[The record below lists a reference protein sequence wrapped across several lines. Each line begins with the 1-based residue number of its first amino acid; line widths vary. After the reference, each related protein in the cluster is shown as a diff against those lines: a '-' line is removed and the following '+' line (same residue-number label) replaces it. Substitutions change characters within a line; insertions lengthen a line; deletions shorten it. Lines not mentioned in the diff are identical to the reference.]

1 MTAGVAGTEPGARAP
16 IRRIVV
22 GVQVGRDLLAATDDP
37 LFLELTGPAGREFR
51 LQVARGRSL
60 RRGSQDRFVLGA
72 KADPETNVAN
82 PELNDPTAPALDA
95 DAIVGIALRKG
106 LDPIPN
112 VRGHGELDD
121 RLQVLAVDVE
131 VYVEG
136 EPEPRRWTRSGDFWL
151 GLVSGLRLHLA
162 PVARA

>member
-1 MTAGVAGTEPGARAP
+1 MTGPGPRAP

-22 GVQVGRDLLAATDDP
+22 AIQVGRDLLAATDDP
-37 LFLELTGPAGREFR
+37 LFLELNGPGGREFR
-51 LQVARGRSL
+51 LQAAQGRAL

-72 KADPETNVAN
+72 KSDPETNVAS

-95 DAIVGIALRKG
+95 DAVVGIALRKG

-121 RLQVLAVDVE
+121 RLQVLGVE
-131 VYVEG
+131 VEVHVDG
-136 EPEPRRWTRSGDFWL
+136 EAEPRRWSRSGDFWL
-151 GLVSGLRLHLA
+151 GLVSGLRLHLSPA
-162 PVARA
+162 DRA

>member
-1 MTAGVAGTEPGARAP
+1 MNGPGSRAP

-22 GVQVGRDLLAATDDP
+22 AVQVGRDLLAATDDP
-37 LFLELTGPAGREFR
+37 LFLELLGPGGREFR
-51 LQVARGRSL
+51 LQVARGPVL

-72 KADPETNVAN
+72 KSDPETNVAN

-95 DAIVGIALRKG
+95 SAVIGIVLRKG

-121 RLQVLAVDVE
+121 RLQVLSVE
-131 VYVEG
+131 VELHVDG
-136 EPEPRRWTRSGDFWL
+136 EAEPRRWSRSGDFWL
-151 GLVSGLRLHLA
+151 GLVSGLRLPLA
-162 PVARA
+162 PVGPE